1 MDETMSESMVSLPVP
16 VRSRRSRLLRSWRRN
31 RFAYALIA
39 PAILFMLLV
48 HVIPTAAGIYVA
60 LLDLNLFTLSLL
72 FHAPR
77 VGLQNFQDL
86 LFDAE
91 NPIRS
96 GFTGAVENT
105 IFYTVVT
112 VGVTL
117 TLGLAIAQLLSRNFP
132 GQRIAR
138 TLMLAPWVVPSF
150 VAAVLWQFMWQ
161 SDSGIINRI
170 LVDYGHVLDEKPV
183 WLIGE
188 NTMWAI
194 IVPTIWRGLPFVVL
208 IFLAGLQSIP
218 KDLYEAAAI
227 DGAGAWRRFR
237 HITLPLMRPLI
248 AIQLLFGVIWSVYQF
263 AVPYV
268 MFGVNPPPDADLL
281 MTLIVRQ
288 SFTNQLFG
296 YGAAISTMLMLVM
309 FIWVAVWYR
318 LFRRDLVA
326 AT

>member
-1 MDETMSESMVSLPVP
+1 MSESVVTEGLPVP
-16 VRSRRSRLLRSWRRN
+16 ASSRRTRLLRSWRRN

-39 PAILFMLLV
+39 PAVVFMVLV
-48 HVIPTAAGIYVA
+48 HLIPTVAGIYVA
-60 LLDLNLFTLSLL
+60 FLDLNLFTFALL

-77 VGLQNFQDL
+77 VGFQNFQDL

-112 VGVTL
+112 VGVTMV
-117 TLGLAIAQLLSRNFP
+117 LGIAIAQLLNRNFP
-132 GQRIAR
+132 GQRLAR

-150 VAAVLWQFMWQ
+150 VVAVLWQFMWQ
-161 SDSGIINRI
+161 SDSGIINKV
-170 LVDYGHVLDEKPV
+170 LVDYTHILDEKPI
-183 WLIGE
+183 WLLGE

-208 IFLAGLQSIP
+208 IFLAGLQTIP
-218 KDLYEAAAI
+218 KELYEAAAI

-237 HITLPLMRPLI
+237 HITLPLMKPLI
-248 AIQLLFGVIWSVYQF
+248 AIQILFGVIWSVYQF

-296 YGAAISTMLMLVM
+296 YGAAISLMLMLVM
-309 FIWVAVWYR
+309 FAWVAVWYR
-318 LFRRDLVA
+318 IFRRDLVTA
-326 AT
+326 